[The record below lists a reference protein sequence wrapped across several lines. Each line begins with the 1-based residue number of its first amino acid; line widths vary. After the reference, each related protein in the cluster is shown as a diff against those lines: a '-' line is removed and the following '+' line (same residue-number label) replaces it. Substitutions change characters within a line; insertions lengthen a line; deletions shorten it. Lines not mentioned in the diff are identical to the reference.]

1 MRRRQPLAA
10 TMVIYLAVLAYL
22 ILRWDAIP
30 NPVPMHIDIDG
41 TVDHWAPKS
50 FLSVTA
56 PTWIGVAIST
66 GIALVT
72 TPSDLARQVQSV
84 PGESALPFSESAAR
98 RYETVAASTAE
109 LIGWIIFT
117 AAVLMAASQI
127 TLIFPETLPF
137 GLWLVLFAVF
147 LLVNIAY
154 TVYHHRVTKR
164 LNQSLPA
171 DEAERIRTEHLNR
184 MVSGL
189 GTYSEPKD
197 PMPAC
202 VLPSDPSRIQLNS
215 AHPAGK
221 RALQRVATGVVG
233 SIAAPIAIAIIAL
246 IDLSA

>member
-1 MRRRQPLAA
+1 MCHRQLLAA

-30 NPVPMHIDIDG
+30 DPVPMHIGFDG

-72 TPSDLARQVQSV
+72 TPSDLARQVQQVQSV
-84 PGESALPFSESAAR
+84 PGESSLPLSESAAR
-98 RYETVAASTAE
+98 RYEAVAASTAE

-221 RALQRVATGVVG
+221 RALLRLAAGVVG
-233 SIAAPIAIAIIAL
+233 AIVAPIAIALIA
-246 IDLSA
+246 